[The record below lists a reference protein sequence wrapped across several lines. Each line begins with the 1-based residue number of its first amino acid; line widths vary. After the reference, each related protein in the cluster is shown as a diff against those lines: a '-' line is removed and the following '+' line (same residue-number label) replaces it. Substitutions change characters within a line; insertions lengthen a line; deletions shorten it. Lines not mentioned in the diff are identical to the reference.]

1 MSIIPLTLIAAVI
14 SFILGAI
21 WYMPLF
27 GRAWGRAIEKMPGSE
42 PKLACKKQIG
52 PLVLTFIMDIL
63 IAFVLFNVL
72 AVFGVTTIPQAYLI
86 SGVMFLG
93 FVLPMQVS
101 AVLWNGRSTKS
112 KWTIFLISGGFQLLN
127 FLALSIVFV
136 LLA

>member
-1 MSIIPLTLIAAVI
+1 MSIIPLTLIAALI

-27 GRAWGRAIEKMPGSE
+27 GRAWGRAMEKAPGSE
-42 PKLACKKQIG
+42 EKPTLKKQIV
-52 PLVLTFIMDIL
+52 PMVINFLMNILV
-63 IAFVLFNVL
+63 AFVLFNVL
-72 AVFGVTTIPQAYLI
+72 AVFGVMTVPQAFLI

-93 FVLPMQVS
+93 FILPMQVG

-112 KWTIFLISGGFQLLN
+112 KWTVFLISSGFQLLN
-127 FLALSIVFV
+127 FLVLSIVFV